1 MILRF
6 DLFER
11 LGYNDEVSNLSE
23 HIWKLYKRGQREINL
38 SDYTKKNMS
47 IFVNKL
53 FIREYFDSSSKSIM
67 CVYYDTLKYKKTK
80 NLKMDINRF
89 HRPTLASFEHE
100 IKHLYDFIKSDG
112 FLKMKDKI
120 LLSPFNELSTEDTNI
135 DKFLYIM
142 YIIEMNEI
150 EAYYHSDVR
159 NFKDNNHKF
168 NNSIKK
174 YIKYSRLK
182 KKFGLL

>member
-1 MILRF
+1 
-6 DLFER
+6 
-11 LGYNDEVSNLSE
+11 
-23 HIWKLYKRGQREINL
+23 
-38 SDYTKKNMS
+38 
-47 IFVNKL
+47 
-53 FIREYFDSSSKSIM
+53 M

-174 YIKYSRLK
+174 YINYSRLK
-182 KKFGLL
+182 KKFGLFKLQ